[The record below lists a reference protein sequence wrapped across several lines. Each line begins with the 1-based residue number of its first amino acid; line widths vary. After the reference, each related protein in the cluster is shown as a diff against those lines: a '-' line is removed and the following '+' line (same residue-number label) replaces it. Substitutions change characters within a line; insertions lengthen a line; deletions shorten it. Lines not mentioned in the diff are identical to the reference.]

1 MPSAASLELAFQTSS
16 NQFFQTTKVFDRTG
30 QKVLYEVI
38 DPRAGDRQWLD
49 LEQIPVRF
57 QTATISIEDKTF
69 YQNAGYDLLGMLRAF
84 GANLSR
90 PICVLRP
97 EDCPGLIQGGST
109 ITQQL
114 VKNVIIAP
122 GMYADTS
129 YSRKLR
135 EVLIAREATTRYNKA
150 QILEWYLNTN
160 FYGNLAYGIDA
171 ASRVYFGKPAVQL
184 SLSESALLASIPQS
198 PGLNPIDAPE
208 SARKRQVLVL
218 DSMVEQGYISDEAA
232 RAALAADV
240 FARFK
245 RIDNHKVHFLTGTD
259 EHGLKIQKAA
269 EKNNLDPL
277 DYCNKISKIFEDLAK
292 KLNLSNNDFIR
303 TTEKRHYKSV
313 NDIWNS
319 CLLYTS
325 DAADE

>member
-1 MPSAASLELAFQTSS
+1 MPNAIHIVRDRRARRRRAKSGLRSMRPWFVGLLLMAVMIIFASITAGAVIVLGVYSEVVVDLPSAASLELAFQTSS

-135 EVLIAREATTRYNKA
+135 EVLIAREATTKHK
-150 QILEWYLNTN
+150 YL
-160 FYGNLAYGIDA
+160 
-171 ASRVYFGKPAVQL
+171 S
-184 SLSESALLASIPQS
+184 
-198 PGLNPIDAPE
+198 
-208 SARKRQVLVL
+208 
-218 DSMVEQGYISDEAA
+218 
-232 RAALAADV
+232 
-240 FARFK
+240 
-245 RIDNHKVHFLTGTD
+245 GT
-259 EHGLKIQKAA
+259 
-269 EKNNLDPL
+269 
-277 DYCNKISKIFEDLAK
+277 
-292 KLNLSNNDFIR
+292 
-303 TTEKRHYKSV
+303 
-313 NDIWNS
+313 
-319 CLLYTS
+319 
-325 DAADE
+325 